1 MLDRRQFAAAG
12 LSAIAL
18 SAAGSAA
25 QAQDKNEHAE
35 HNEMLM
41 SCAKACSDCQ
51 RACDMCATHCS
62 HLLADGK
69 KEHAVTLAT
78 CQDCADF
85 CVAAAQ
91 IVSRGGPFASL
102 VCEGCAEAC
111 AKCAKQCEK
120 FPDDKHMKMC
130 ADECR
135 RCEKACR
142 EMTKHSGHSK

>member
-18 SAAGSAA
+18 SAVGTEVRAE
-25 QAQDKNEHAE
+25 DKNFHLEHDK
-35 HNEMLM
+35 MFK
-41 SCAKACSDCQ
+41 SCATACSECQ
-51 RACDMCATHCS
+51 RACSMCATHCS
-62 HLLADGK
+62 HLLAEGK

-111 AKCAKQCEK
+111 AKCAQLCEK
-120 FPDDKHMKMC
+120 FPDDKHMQAC
-130 ADECR
+130 AEECR

-142 EMTKHSGHSK
+142 EMTKHAVQGK